1 MRILM
6 TTLLCT
12 FGVFASIDYSRFDQE
27 MEFLRNNAF
36 KGKQELA
43 KEEFGQ
49 EGPDLKS
56 SLEEDVVDL
65 DQLYF
70 SDSISTKSASPE
82 KKPKQKR
89 SF

>member
-1 MRILM
+1 
-6 TTLLCT
+6 
-12 FGVFASIDYSRFDQE
+12 